1 MAMIRR
7 MFVVLFAVSFSAV
20 SLLAQ
25 DIPELFIAASDQNLE
40 VMSSPLGEESQA
52 VVLNEAALEAKIF
65 SVTLGGISNLAV
77 RQLKEMRRDHQSTGS
92 VAIWTIGGAT
102 SLSTITSRN
111 GIVTADFYDGDG
123 RRFYLPPAGYG
134 QAREIFEIDPTSVK
148 VSRRWDDAI
157 TPPRRG
163 DATTNTV
170 LPQVGE
176 TAVMEI
182 RVMEFYTPRARD
194 FAGGD
199 AQIQAIIQHAV
210 DCQNSAL
217 LNNGYT
223 LGRYT
228 LAHTELRDV
237 PETESDNSGT
247 LVALA
252 SDPAV
257 DALRHN
263 GQIRADLVG
272 MFVSTA
278 SGIALMP
285 LDYYHPDAGFH
296 IVNVL
301 GAQIDFEFE
310 HEIGHNSN
318 AQHDRA
324 HATAPNPG
332 WLAFGYH
339 NGVYADVM
347 SYVGTR
353 APYYSSATGSWQGTP
368 MGTPTDDNMLAIANA
383 FPFVSQY
390 LTDGNCVEL
399 PTSLCLLPIDGSVG
413 GRFRVTVDWASTVA
427 AGQGNRV
434 PLTSDTGSFWFF
446 GASNLEVFVKVIDGR
461 GFNGHFWVYAS
472 GLTNVEIT
480 LTITDVVTGRTWTRH
495 SPYGTAFP
503 PFQDIEAF
511 AP

>member
-25 DIPELFIAASDQNLE
+25 DIPELFIAAPDQNLE

-52 VVLNEAALEAKIF
+52 VILNEAALEANIV

-77 RQLKEMRRDHQSTGS
+77 RESIEVRRNHQSTGS
-92 VAIWTIGGAT
+92 VSHWIVGGA
-102 SLSTITSRN
+102 SARSTVTKYN
-111 GIVTADFYDGDG
+111 GITVATLYDGDG
-123 RRFYLPPAGYG
+123 RRFYLPPGYG

-163 DATTNTV
+163 DAMTNTV

-194 FAGGD
+194 FVGGD
-199 AQIQAIIQHAV
+199 AQIQAVIQHAV
-210 DCQNSAL
+210 DSENSAL

-278 SGIALMP
+278 SGIAFMP

-310 HEIGHNSN
+310 HEIGHNLN

-324 HATAPNPG
+324 HATAPSSD

-339 NGVYADVM
+339 NGVHADM
-347 SYVGTR
+347 ESYVGIR
-353 APYYSSATGSWQGTP
+353 APYYSSATGSWQGMP

-383 FPFVSQY
+383 FPYVSQY
-390 LTDGNCVEL
+390 LTDGSCVEL
-399 PTSLCLLPIDGSVG
+399 PTALCLLPVDGSVT

-446 GASNLEVFVKVIDGR
+446 GPSNLEVFVKIVDGR
-461 GFNGHFWVYAS
+461 GFNNHFWVYAS
-472 GLTNVEIT
+472 GLTNVEVTI
-480 LTITDVVTGRTWTRH
+480 TITDVVTGRTWTRH
-495 SPYGTAFP
+495 SPYGTALP

-511 AP
+511 TP